1 MQPVTNTFL
10 KNVFPIVHLSSES
23 VRCCGQQ
30 TLRHLIPPLLT
41 ALSWILDFEFLRIF
55 VVAILDVCCG
65 PSSNLSFMAISVS
78 GRGEFWRQGFPLTSR
93 WSAARMGWV
102 GSLSCQLGL
111 RNPNL
116 KVCPYLPK
124 QNWISASEV
133 HIFLKISANLLMYFL
148 HGKSFAW
155 GYYIIHW

>member
-1 MQPVTNTFL
+1 MQLVTHTSL
-10 KNVFPIVHLSSES
+10 KKVFPIVHLSSES

-78 GRGEFWRQGFPLTSR
+78 GRGKFWRQGFPLTSR

-116 KVCPYLPK
+116 KVCPYLPLETK
-124 QNWISASEV
+124 LD
-133 HIFLKISANLLMYFL
+133 IFLKISANLLMYFL
-148 HGKSFAW
+148 HGKSLAW
-155 GYYIIHW
+155 RYYIIHW